1 MQKMIDALKGKTSV
15 TKPQANPSFTGISG
29 IANKIKGGQAMGGKL
44 KGNSRAKSLR
54 TSRGPAG
61 RIPAAKDGNLS
72 YA

>member
-1 MQKMIDALKGKTSV
+1 MMPKMSV
-15 TKPQANPSFTGISG
+15 TKPQTNPSYTGIPG

-44 KGNSRAKSLR
+44 NGNSRAKSLR
-54 TSRGPAG
+54 TSRPAG